1 MNSPPSSDEN
11 PDNSQRGRQLKRPRI
26 ASESGTDNTNCY
38 NDPPRAPRPR
48 RHPSS
53 PLLAAPFPPP
63 PPASAPDAAEPVTS
77 TTRASNPVTAASRGT
92 RSPPIPIEEEEEE
105 GEVTASASASA
116 ARFLRDPSSSRP
128 PVRGS
133 APLPE
138 SRFPPPPAARP
149 SNTAAPAGCSKLP
162 PPQSASNDDQ
172 EEKREEECDMRA
184 RKFVSDLDERAKMAE
199 HARLVRE
206 GRDPHSLQIL
216 ENCCRESGYAL
227 RPFMCSMSTTDGF
240 DYKMGMKTLPACLIE
255 DKACWRALDMQRT
268 GAKEGQKGKR
278 RNFDV
283 WVEKGYTK
291 SVVLCV
297 ADRKNKCRGV
307 MVRYRIAD
315 ERAMKK
321 EDMETE
327 EEEED
332 GLDLHFS
339 APPVKDGSKSG
350 SGGNENRN
358 SNKWKEGVMGL
369 KVIDFWRPGVADK
382 QLQAALGDFT
392 RDSFELLD
400 DVKVFEMHGGAGP
413 SMSGN
418 VEYPVDAK
426 MRRYLD
432 MEEKVKGLAMKLGYE
447 QVHEEQKPMGTRW
460 VLEYRRE
467 ALDKLNEAMDQLLM
481 GMADEEMSKEEARKR
496 HFVRAAK
503 EDGKI
508 IKEASVGGA
517 KYLEDVR
524 SAENALDNLMI
535 IVAGQRSPVKTR
547 NRDNGGYRP
556 MPTLNLPVRNR
567 ESDEDGGLGKK
578 VTFDLS
584 SSGKEKSENT
594 KPGVVFYSAASSP
607 KSDDGEAIL
616 DSNADEEPS
625 AVQVGE
631 HTVDD
636 EALDELFSS
645 KDADEKDNHH
655 LSGSQTPE
663 SKIVMVENV
672 EVDSEETGSSLDGK
686 KDVGTKGKTNGNN
699 KDDKTNGNKTNGNN
713 KDDKTDESK
722 IPLNGKT
729 NEKNAPQDDKTKED
743 NLAGD
748 GKTNGAN
755 VGWALLNLV
764 RANRTDSQDKDTE
777 ASNDEA
783 EVD

>member
-1 MNSPPSSDEN
+1 MHYIL
-11 PDNSQRGRQLKRPRI
+11 QCCI
-26 ASESGTDNTNCY
+26 
-38 NDPPRAPRPR
+38 
-48 RHPSS
+48 

-63 PPASAPDAAEPVTS
+63 PPPASAPAPDLAELVPST
-77 TTRASNPVTAASRGT
+77 TTRASNPHVTAASRGT
-92 RSPPIPIEEEEEE
+92 RSSPIPIADDEEE
-105 GEVTASASASA
+105 GEVTTASA
-116 ARFLRDPSSSRP
+116 ARFLRDPSRP

-138 SRFPPPPAARP
+138 SRPSVHPFAPPSAAGP
-149 SNTAAPAGCSKLP
+149 LSNTAAPADSSSKLLLP
-162 PPQSASNDDQ
+162 PPHKSASNGNDDQ
-172 EEKREEECDMRA
+172 EEKREEECDIRA
-184 RKFVSDLDERAKMAE
+184 RKFVSDLNERAKMAE
-199 HARLVRE
+199 QQRLVRE

-227 RPFMCSMSTTDGF
+227 RPFMCRMSTTDGF
-240 DYKMGMKTLPACLIE
+240 DYKMGMKTLPACLTE
-255 DKACWRALDMQRT
+255 DKECWRALDMQRT
-268 GAKEGQKGKR
+268 GAKEGQKGK

-321 EDMETE
+321 EEKG
-327 EEEED
+327 ED

-339 APPVKDGSKSG
+339 VPVDVDGSKSG
-350 SGGNENRN
+350 SGNGGNR
-358 SNKWKEGVMGL
+358 NKWKEGVMGL

-382 QLQAALGDFT
+382 QLQAALGDLT
-392 RDSFELLD
+392 RDTFELLD
-400 DVKVFEMHGGAGP
+400 DVKVFQMHGGAGP

-467 ALDKLNEAMDQLLM
+467 ALDMLTEAMDQLLM
-481 GMADEEMSKEEARKR
+481 GMADEEVSKEEARKR
-496 HFVRAAK
+496 AFVRAAK

-524 SAENALDNLMI
+524 PTENTLDNLMI

-567 ESDEDGGLGKK
+567 ESDEDGLGK
-578 VTFDLS
+578 VTLS
-584 SSGKEKSENT
+584 SSGKEKSDT

-616 DSNADEEPS
+616 DSNADEESS

-636 EALDELFSS
+636 ESLDELFSS
-645 KDADEKDNHH
+645 KDADEEDNHD

-663 SKIVMVENV
+663 SKIVIVENDGKV
-672 EVDSEETGSSLDGK
+672 NSEEAESSLDEK
-686 KDVGTKGKTNGNN
+686 KDVGVTVQSVEPSDEDSAH
-699 KDDKTNGNKTNGNN
+699 DD
-713 KDDKTDESK
+713 K

-729 NEKNAPQDDKTKED
+729 DENNPPQDDKTEEG
-743 NLAGD
+743 NLPGD
-748 GKTNGAN
+748 GKTNGAK

-764 RANRTDSQDKDTE
+764 RGANRTDSQNDNE
-777 ASNDEA
+777 PSNDEA
-783 EVD
+783 EVE